1 MVKGRQLYK
10 CHACGRQ
17 FLGGIRR
24 VPAII
29 FSEYLQGKQTYSQLA
44 KKYKCS
50 EKTIKR
56 CIDKASPRKET
67 DFSSVA
73 NVVMDTTYFRSDFG
87 VMVFKNSL
95 DKKILLKKYVKNET
109 VKGYVE
115 GIQEI
120 ARRGISVQAIVCDGR
135 KGVIQAFPDIPVQM
149 CQFHQVKIVTR
160 YLTTKPKLKAAIEL
174 RKIALQLVRSTEEEF
189 ITMLDRWY
197 AEWKKVL
204 DERTYDEETKKS
216 FYTHKPLRS
225 AYRSLKN
232 NLPHLFVFEHWMEL
246 DIPNTTNTLD
256 GQFSDLKS
264 KLGNHN
270 GLIMKRKK
278 KLIDDY
284 FKA

>member
-24 VPAII
+24 DPAII
-29 FSEYLQGKQTYSQLA
+29 FSEYFQGKQTYSQLA
-44 KKYKCS
+44 KKYNCS
-50 EKTIKR
+50 PKTIKR

-67 DFSSVA
+67 IFSSVA

-109 VKGYVE
+109 LKGYVE

-120 ARRGISVQAIVCDGR
+120 VRRGISVQAIVCDGR
-135 KGVIQAFPDIPVQM
+135 KGVMQAFPEIPVQM
-149 CQFHQVKIVTR
+149 CQFHQVKIITR

-189 ITMLDRWY
+189 KAMLDRWY
-197 AEWKKVL
+197 IEWENVL

-216 FYTHKPLRS
+216 FFTHKPLRS
-225 AYRSLKN
+225 AYRSLRN
-232 NLPHLFVFEHWMEL
+232 NLPHLFVFEHWREL

-256 GQFSDLKS
+256 GQFSDLKA
-264 KLGNHN
+264 KLANHN

-284 FKA
+284 LKA